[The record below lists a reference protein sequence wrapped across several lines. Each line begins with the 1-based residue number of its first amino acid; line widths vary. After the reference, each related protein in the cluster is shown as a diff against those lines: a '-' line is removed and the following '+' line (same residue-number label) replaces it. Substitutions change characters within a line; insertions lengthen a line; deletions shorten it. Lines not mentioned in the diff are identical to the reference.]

1 MHGTGLRAVGVMSG
15 YSSLENRALRMVA
28 EAGGEGILQ
37 SELWKRLGASSRE
50 GSRLALR
57 FERRG
62 LIERKKVLHEG
73 RWTYRLTSKRREIS
87 LKSIADC
94 PCFLCEDME
103 RCYEGGDISPISC
116 EKLTEWILLRAKK
129 AEAKNS

>member
-1 MHGTGLRAVGVMSG
+1 MPRHTN
-15 YSSLENRALRMVA
+15 LENRALRIIV
-28 EAGGEGILQ
+28 EARDEGITQ

-50 GSRLALR
+50 GSRLSLR

-62 LIERKKVLHEG
+62 LIERKRVLHKG
-73 RWTYRLTSKRREIS
+73 RWTYRLLSKRKGIS

-103 RCYEGGDISPISC
+103 KCSEGGVISPNLC
-116 EKLTEWILLRAKK
+116 EKLTLWTLLLAEK
-129 AEAKNS
+129 AETKGS